1 MRRPERLDQVIPMAA
16 IGVVVAL
23 CGLGLLVLEAHVPG
37 FGIFGSVGI
46 LALAGGVGLTVDAA
60 GAPLA
65 VALPLAVILA
75 LTAGLSLLVVGRKV
89 LSSHRLEPQSG
100 PERLSGVAGV
110 VKSWAGDEGQ
120 VAADGSL
127 WGARTSFGWESPAPI
142 AGDTIVIDRLDG
154 LTLMVRRPHSWEKDP
169 VWKPSELS
177 L

>member
-1 MRRPERLDQVIPMAA
+1 MAA
-16 IGVVVAL
+16 IGVLVAL

-37 FGIFGSVGI
+37 FGVFGSAGV
-46 LALAGGVGLTVDAA
+46 LALAGGVGLMVEGA

-65 VALPLAVILA
+65 VALPVALVLAVLGA
-75 LTAGLSLLVVGRKV
+75 VLLLVVGKKV
-89 LSSHRLEPQSG
+89 MLSRRLEPQSG
-100 PERLSGVAGV
+100 PERLPGVAGV
-110 VKSWAGDEGQ
+110 VQTWAGDEGQ

-127 WGARTSFGWESPAPI
+127 WTARTSFGWQDPAPT
-142 AGDTIVIDRLDG
+142 AGETIVIDRLDG

>member
-1 MRRPERLDQVIPMAA
+1 MAA
-16 IGVVVAL
+16 IGALLAL

-37 FGIFGSVGI
+37 FGIFGSAGI
-46 LALAGGVGLTVDAA
+46 LALAGGVGLTVREA

-65 VALPLAVILA
+65 VALPTAIILA
-75 LTAGLSLLVVGRKV
+75 LIGAVISVVVGRKV
-89 LSSHRLEPQSG
+89 AVARRQEPQSG
-100 PERLSGVAGV
+100 PERLPGVAGV
-110 VKSWAGDEGQ
+110 VRTWADDEGQ

-127 WGARTSFGWESPAPI
+127 WGARTSFGWEDPPPTV
-142 AGDTIVIDRLDG
+142 GETIVIERLDG